1 MRLDNET
8 QTRANLQNW
17 LTNSVQARNYKSIAT
32 ILEIE
37 TSDVTAQNGSFLDA
51 KGHLILEQRITKKL
65 LNLSSN

>member
-17 LTNSVQARNYKSIAT
+17 LTNSVQAQNYKSIAT

-37 TSDVTAQNGSFLDA
+37 TSDVTAQNGRS
-51 KGHLILEQRITKKL
+51 
-65 LNLSSN
+65 